1 MQTELL
7 ATAAAEVDA
16 NHVDEQIFSQWAS
29 KRLALYQAMEQQ
41 AQVSIAQIMQG
52 ASELTV
58 RMEAETTQL
67 LERYRQEREAQQAQ
81 AEALRQ
87 ELDTLRAQIA
97 QERQAHAELLA
108 TQRQQ
113 EEERLAQQRQQEE
126 ERLAQ
131 QRQQASAEIEKQLTN
146 AKAERAQ
153 ILNAA
158 HAERDSVVAET
169 RRLSVRL
176 AELQQ
181 ALQSLLGVVPAALE
195 TKQPAP
201 AVSTE
206 TTRLSP
212 VAPLAEPAPMPRP
225 TVVVPTAIIAA
236 EENGSTAGD
245 DAELASLRLIVEDV
259 KSFTSASDLIDRLEQ
274 SQTITDVNLLQ
285 YEEETLLLSVRQ
297 IGDSS
302 VKTMIENDLSDALE
316 MVEMDHDTIRL
327 RSRL

>member
-41 AQVSIAQIMQG
+41 AQASIAQIMQG

-97 QERQAHAELLA
+97 QERQAHAEQLA

-113 EEERLAQQRQQEE
+113 EEVRLAQQRQQT
-126 ERLAQ
+126 
-131 QRQQASAEIEKQLTN
+131 SAEIEKQLTN

-201 AVSTE
+201 TVSAE

-212 VAPLAEPAPMPRP
+212 VAPLAEPAPMPKP
-225 TVVVPTAIIAA
+225 AVAVPTAIIAA
-236 EENGSTAGD
+236 EENGSTAGA
-245 DAELASLRLIVEDV
+245 DAEHASLRLIVEDV

-302 VKTMIENDLSDALE
+302 VETMIENDLSDALE